1 MWGGGGLRVAGR
13 RQLACRAAH
22 PPPLPSSS
30 SSCSS
35 PPPPPPHH
43 PPRLA
48 SLPPS
53 LPSFLPSPHHPGA
66 SPTHAMAFRPPLL
79 PLSLSLS
86 LSLPLPPPGAPASAA
101 PPFPNAARRPGCVR
115 RGVEEGAEGGGLRVA
130 RVWVCGCR
138 VRERATAG
146 ARPLPLPRPLA
157 LPRANG
163 GREWEGWAEWGEAE
177 QPRGRGACLRLRPRC
192 GVWCVVCGVWCGVV
206 GCCVCVWC
214 AQGGGGGGWA
224 RDACLLL
231 LLPRHTTHAHA
242 HTHTHTHSTPRRGAA
257 QPRVTYSGSRNGL
270 CWGVCRLYLGARGWR
285 RRRRGRG
292 RRG

>member
-30 SSCSS
+30 PSCSPPPPS
-35 PPPPPPHH
+35 PPPPPPPL
-43 PPRLA
+43 PPR
-48 SLPPS
+48 
-53 LPSFLPSPHHPGA
+53 
-66 SPTHAMAFRPPLL
+66 
-79 PLSLSLS
+79 SLSRS
-86 LSLPLPPPGAPASAA
+86 RALPLPPPGAPASAA

-157 LPRANG
+157 LPCANG
-163 GREWEGWAEWGEAE
+163 GGS
-177 QPRGRGACLRLRPRC
+177 GRGGRGGGRPSSPEGAGRVCGSDRGVVC
-192 GVWCVVCGVWCGVV
+192 GVWCVVCGVVWWGAVCVCGVRRGVVVV
-206 GCCVCVWC
+206 GGPETPACCCC
-214 AQGGGGGGWA
+214 CPAT
-224 RDACLLL
+224 
-231 LLPRHTTHAHA
+231 PRTHT